1 MFDIDILGE
10 PAELPLQLAEKK
22 KNHDANREQTRL
34 NEVCEPEQRLWKLS
48 AQAVSPKVA
57 RIELFALIL
66 FLTIAVVGVVGCF
79 AELFQL
85 LDNDA
90 IGWIARKA
98 AGGV

>member
-1 MFDIDILGE
+1 MFDIDILDE
-10 PAELPLQLAEKK
+10 PTELPWQPTEKK
-22 KNHDANREQTRL
+22 SHYANREQSRS
-34 NEVCEPEQRLWKLS
+34 NEGCEPEEYLWK
-48 AQAVSPKVA
+48 AQAVCPRFA

-66 FLTIAVVGVVGCF
+66 FLTIAVVGVVSCF